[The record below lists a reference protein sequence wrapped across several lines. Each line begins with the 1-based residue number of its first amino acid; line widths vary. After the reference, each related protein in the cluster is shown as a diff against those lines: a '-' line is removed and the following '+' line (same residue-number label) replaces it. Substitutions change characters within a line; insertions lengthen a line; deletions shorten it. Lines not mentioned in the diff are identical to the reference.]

1 MKLRKIVSESLE
13 KIFASN
19 VKEATSQILQERELR
34 KVLVGVIAE
43 AGAEVV
49 PHRSTGINVLEDL
62 LKKIIPTI
70 EQDYKKL
77 TTSAEQRDAFKSHIV
92 NAIQNSLA
100 PLRAAE
106 EAGEPVMDIDEDINV
121 DLAAADDLGMEM
133 PDELDAANIDAD
145 EEKFIDIDSDGVPD
159 DVDSDIDAPQIT
171 DQEVQDTFLET
182 HDEIINQFMTQDFG
196 EVDRAVR
203 NAGFLDVQ
211 DNIRANFEL
220 FDPRYAGNSPMTVNQ
235 RIRDFIG
242 EAMRSRL
249 QAADTDKVV
258 NQTVDPRFDF
268 EAVPLNPQEDIY
280 SSEYK
285 DFETGEPRR
294 VTNAFGPVTASIASA
309 ETGIDPMFLSTSTL
323 VPFLTNLPQVMSA
336 EQAMNTIG
344 IKEEGNWFKPS
355 KSLKPS

>member
-1 MKLRKIVSESLE
+1 MQIDRNELIREVRKEMKLRKLISESLE

-159 DVDSDIDAPQIT
+159 DVDSDIDAPQT
-171 DQEVQDTFLET
+171 GDMTGRNFAENTFNKIEK
-182 HDEIINQFMTQDFG
+182 Q
-196 EVDRAVR
+196 
-203 NAGFLDVQ
+203 
-211 DNIRANFEL
+211 
-220 FDPRYAGNSPMTVNQ
+220 
-235 RIRDFIG
+235 IG
-242 EAMRSRL
+242 EAYALLGDLEDKDVFYDYLITNIKLYFDKFEDELSRVL
-249 QAADTDKVV
+249 PEPTTPEYEKEKD
-258 NQTVDPRFDF
+258 
-268 EAVPLNPQEDIY
+268 EL
-280 SSEYK
+280 SSELG
-285 DFETGEPRR
+285 DGEEEA
-294 VTNAFGPVTASIASA
+294 TFGLD
-309 ETGIDPMFLSTSTL
+309 DPGALEDEL
-323 VPFLTNLPQVMSA
+323 EDLGEL
-336 EQAMNTIG
+336 
-344 IKEEGNWFKPS
+344 
-355 KSLKPS
+355 

>member
-1 MKLRKIVSESLE
+1 MQFDRNEIIREVRKEMKLRKLISESLE

-19 VKEATSQILQERELR
+19 IKEATSQILQERELR

-133 PDELDAANIDAD
+133 PSELDVDNIEAD

-159 DVDSDIDAPQIT
+159 EVDSDIDAPQT
-171 DQEVQDTFLET
+171 GDMTGRNFAENTFNKIEK
-182 HDEIINQFMTQDFG
+182 Q
-196 EVDRAVR
+196 
-203 NAGFLDVQ
+203 
-211 DNIRANFEL
+211 
-220 FDPRYAGNSPMTVNQ
+220 
-235 RIRDFIG
+235 IG
-242 EAMRSRL
+242 EAYALLGDLEDKDVFYDYLITNIKLYFDKFEDELSRVL
-249 QAADTDKVV
+249 PEPTTPEYEKEKD
-258 NQTVDPRFDF
+258 
-268 EAVPLNPQEDIY
+268 EL
-280 SSEYK
+280 SSELG
-285 DFETGEPRR
+285 DGEEEA
-294 VTNAFGPVTASIASA
+294 TFGLD
-309 ETGIDPMFLSTSTL
+309 DPGALEDEL
-323 VPFLTNLPQVMSA
+323 EDLGEL
-336 EQAMNTIG
+336 
-344 IKEEGNWFKPS
+344 
-355 KSLKPS
+355 

>member
-1 MKLRKIVSESLE
+1 MQIDRNELIREVRKEMKLRKLVSESLE

-121 DLAAADDLGMEM
+121 DLSADDLGMEM

-159 DVDSDIDAPQIT
+159 DVDSDIDAPQT
-171 DQEVQDTFLET
+171 GDMTGRNFAENTFNKIEK
-182 HDEIINQFMTQDFG
+182 Q
-196 EVDRAVR
+196 
-203 NAGFLDVQ
+203 
-211 DNIRANFEL
+211 
-220 FDPRYAGNSPMTVNQ
+220 
-235 RIRDFIG
+235 IG
-242 EAMRSRL
+242 EAYALLGDLEDKDVFYDYLITNIKLYFDKFEDELSRVL
-249 QAADTDKVV
+249 PEPTTPEYEKEKD
-258 NQTVDPRFDF
+258 
-268 EAVPLNPQEDIY
+268 EL
-280 SSEYK
+280 SSELG
-285 DFETGEPRR
+285 DGEEEA
-294 VTNAFGPVTASIASA
+294 TFGLD
-309 ETGIDPMFLSTSTL
+309 DPGALEDEL
-323 VPFLTNLPQVMSA
+323 EDLGEL
-336 EQAMNTIG
+336 
-344 IKEEGNWFKPS
+344 
-355 KSLKPS
+355 

>member
-1 MKLRKIVSESLE
+1 MQFDRNEIIREVRKEMKLRKLISESLE

-19 VKEATSQILQERELR
+19 IKEATSQILQERELR

-159 DVDSDIDAPQIT
+159 DVDSDIDAPQT
-171 DQEVQDTFLET
+171 GDMTGRNFAENTFNKIEK
-182 HDEIINQFMTQDFG
+182 Q
-196 EVDRAVR
+196 
-203 NAGFLDVQ
+203 
-211 DNIRANFEL
+211 
-220 FDPRYAGNSPMTVNQ
+220 
-235 RIRDFIG
+235 IG
-242 EAMRSRL
+242 EAYALLGDLEDKDVFYDYLITNIKLYFDKFEDELSRVL
-249 QAADTDKVV
+249 PEPTTPEYEKEKD
-258 NQTVDPRFDF
+258 
-268 EAVPLNPQEDIY
+268 EL
-280 SSEYK
+280 SSELG
-285 DFETGEPRR
+285 DGEEEA
-294 VTNAFGPVTASIASA
+294 TFGLD
-309 ETGIDPMFLSTSTL
+309 DPGALEDEL
-323 VPFLTNLPQVMSA
+323 EDLGEL
-336 EQAMNTIG
+336 
-344 IKEEGNWFKPS
+344 
-355 KSLKPS
+355 